1 LEDLMLRALLAV
13 VSLLLPIAPAFG
25 QTAPA
30 NPIAT
35 ATVRV
40 AYFEVAAA
48 EINRVSAALKDYRQ
62 AAMRAPGALRV
73 EALQQIGRPTHFAIY
88 EIWRDNG
95 SMTAHAA
102 AADSKKLDATIQ
114 AARVSPTDDRPLS
127 VIGPASATVPGT
139 GGAYVLTHADSVPPS
154 RDAAEAALKELATK
168 TRQEPGN
175 TDIQITVQPNRN
187 NHFFIFEVW
196 KDEKA
201 VDAHAVADHTKKF
214 RDTFGPFSGALFDER
229 VYKSVS

>member
-1 LEDLMLRALLAV
+1 MMRSLLAV
-13 VSLLLPIAPAFG
+13 VSVLLPFGPAFG

-30 NPIAT
+30 NPTAT

-40 AYFEVAAA
+40 AYFEVAPA

-62 AAMRAPGALRV
+62 TAMRAPGALRV
-73 EALQQIGRPTHFAIY
+73 EALQQIGRPAHFAVY

-95 SMTAHAA
+95 SMTAHAT
-102 AADSKKLDATIQ
+102 AADSKKLDAAIQ

-127 VIGPASATVPGT
+127 IVGPASATIPGT
-139 GGAYVLTHADSVPPS
+139 GGVYVLTHADSVPPS
-154 RDAAEAALKELATK
+154 RDAAEAALKELAIK

-201 VDAHAVADHTKKF
+201 VDAHAVADHTKRF